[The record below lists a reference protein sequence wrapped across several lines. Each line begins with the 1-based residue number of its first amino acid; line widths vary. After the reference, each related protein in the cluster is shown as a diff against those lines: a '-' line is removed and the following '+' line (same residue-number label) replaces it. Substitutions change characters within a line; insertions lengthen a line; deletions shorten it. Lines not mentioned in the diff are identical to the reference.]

1 MKSMLIFFAAVLGM
15 SPAFAECVYPKTP
28 PSAPNGN
35 TATQEE
41 MVAGMQA
48 VRQYNETMTVY
59 LKCLDDE
66 ATARIQEAGADQ
78 DKVKRI
84 KSMATEKHDAA
95 IDELNSRADDF
106 NAQLKIF
113 KQKQKS

>member
-1 MKSMLIFFAAVLGM
+1 MKSMLIVFAAILATA
-15 SPAFAECVYPKTP
+15 SAAAECVYPKAP

-41 MVAGMQA
+41 MVAGMQT
-48 VRQYNETMTVY
+48 VRAYNETMTAY

-66 ATARIQEAGADQ
+66 SKARILEAGDDQ
-78 DKVKRI
+78 EKIKRI
-84 KSMATEKHDAA
+84 KSMTTDRHDAA
-95 IDELNSRADDF
+95 IDELNSRANDF
-106 NAQLKIF
+106 NDQLKAF